1 MHAAQST
8 EDLKRKT
15 QQAGQEVKETVSET
29 GQVFKSS
36 VAQLLGVRGGEQT
49 ADKWKIR
56 LQLTKPVTWVPLIW
70 GARQRLPLC
79 SICTAP
85 TPATA
90 QTCMC
95 MCCAVFGR
103 DLHQCTGLC
112 LGTTFTCTEHQAA
125 PCMCAGFRRD
135 IL

>member
-15 QQAGQEVKETVSET
+15 QQAGQEVKETVTET
-29 GQVFKSS
+29 GEVFKSN

-70 GARQRLPLC
+70 GASAVIGC
-79 SICTAP
+79 AAP
-85 TPATA
+85 AMPHATA
-90 QTCMC
+90 VHACMR
-95 MCCAVFGR
+95 FTFQGF
-103 DLHQCTGLC
+103 LC
-112 LGTTFTCTEHQAA
+112 NTPLMVRLGSGTDVCSHQAA
-125 PCMCAGFRRD
+125 QS
-135 IL
+135 